1 MHRLICLRDAI
12 FRLSGR
18 KLNLSNRSAGN
29 GICCA
34 SNRELCILT

>member
-12 FRLSGR
+12 FRLSRR
-18 KLNLSNRSAGN
+18 KLYLSNHSAGN

-34 SNRELCILT
+34 NNRELCILT

>member
-1 MHRLICLRDAI
+1 MHMLICLRDAI

-18 KLNLSNRSAGN
+18 KLNLYNRSVGN